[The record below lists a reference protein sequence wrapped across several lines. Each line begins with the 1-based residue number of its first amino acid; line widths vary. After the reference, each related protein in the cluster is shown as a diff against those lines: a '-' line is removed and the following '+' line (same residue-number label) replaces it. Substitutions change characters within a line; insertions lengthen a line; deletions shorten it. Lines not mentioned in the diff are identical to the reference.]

1 MQATLPAASP
11 SWRQSRTINPRQLP
25 EIQYWAAEFDVSP
38 ATLIGV
44 VREVGR
50 NLDEVRKRL
59 AT

>member
-1 MQATLPAASP
+1 MQVHLPAAAA
-11 SWRQSRTINPRQLP
+11 SWRQLRTINPRQQS
-25 EIQYWAAEFDVSP
+25 EIQYWAAQFDVSP

-59 AT
+59 SA